1 MNIKQEP
8 IGILTVDDHQLLR
21 AGVGALI
28 ANQSD
33 MKLIGEASSGRE
45 AIEQYRQLRPDV
57 VLMDLQMPD
66 MNGIDAIIAIRSE
79 FPSAKVVVLT
89 TYAGDALAQR
99 ALKAGAQAY
108 ILKSLVRHDLLETI
122 RAVHAG
128 SKRIAPD
135 VAIEIAQHTAD
146 GALTARE
153 IEVLTLIAAGHS
165 NKGIA
170 TRLSVTEETIKM
182 HVGNVLAKLGANGRA
197 HAVTLGLK
205 RGIIQL

>member
-1 MNIKQEP
+1 MNVQQASIR
-8 IGILTVDDHQLLR
+8 ILTVDDHQLLR

-28 ANQSD
+28 ANQPD

-45 AIEQYRQLRPDV
+45 AIEQFRKLQPDI

-66 MNGIDAIIAIRSE
+66 MNGIDALIAIRSE
-79 FPSAKVVVLT
+79 FTSAKVLVLT
-89 TYAGDALAQR
+89 TYTGDALAQR

-108 ILKSLVRHDLLETI
+108 ILKSLVRHDLLEAI

-128 SKRIAPD
+128 SKRITPD
-135 VAIEIAQHTAD
+135 VAIQIAQHTAD
-146 GALTARE
+146 DSVTARE
-153 IEVLTLIAAGHS
+153 VEVLTLIAAGTS

-170 TRLSVTEETIKM
+170 ARLSVTEETIKM
-182 HVGNVLAKLGANGRA
+182 HVSNILAKLGANDRT

>member
-1 MNIKQEP
+1 MSIKHEP
-8 IGILTVDDHQLLR
+8 IRILTVDDHQLLR

-28 ANQSD
+28 ANQAD

-45 AIEQYRQLRPDV
+45 AIEQFRKLRPDI

-66 MNGIDAIIAIRSE
+66 MHGIDAIIAIRSE

-89 TYAGDALAQR
+89 TYAGDALALR

-128 SKRIAPD
+128 SKRITPD

-146 GALTARE
+146 DALTARE
-153 IEVLTLIAAGHS
+153 VEVLSLIAAGTS

-170 TRLSVTEETIKM
+170 TRLSVAEDTIKM
-182 HVGNVLAKLGANGRA
+182 HVGHILAKLGANDRT

>member
-1 MNIKQEP
+1 MNVQQES
-8 IGILTVDDHQLLR
+8 IRILTVDDHQLLR

-28 ANQSD
+28 ANQPD
-33 MKLIGEASSGRE
+33 MKLVGEASSGSE
-45 AIEQYRQLRPDV
+45 AIEQFRALQPDI

-66 MNGIDAIIAIRSE
+66 IDGIDALIAIRSE

-108 ILKSLVRHDLLETI
+108 ILKSLVRHDLLEAI

-128 SKRIAPD
+128 SKRITPD
-135 VAIEIAQHTAD
+135 VAIQIAQHTAD
-146 GALTARE
+146 DALSARE
-153 IEVLTLIAAGHS
+153 IEVLRLIAVGTS

-170 TRLSVTEETIKM
+170 TRLSVTDETIKM
-182 HVGNVLAKLGANGRA
+182 HVSNILAKLGANDRT
-197 HAVTLGLK
+197 HAVTMGLK

>member
-1 MNIKQEP
+1 MNIKQEA
-8 IGILTVDDHQLLR
+8 IRILSVDDHQLLR
-21 AGVGALI
+21 AGIGALI
-28 ANQSD
+28 ANQPD
-33 MKLIGEASSGRE
+33 MQLIGEASTGRE
-45 AIEQYRQLRPDV
+45 AIEQFRKLRPDM

-66 MNGIDAIIAIRSE
+66 MNGIDAIIAIRGE
-79 FPSAKVVVLT
+79 FPSARIVVLT

-128 SKRIAPD
+128 SKRITPD
-135 VAIEIAQHTAD
+135 VAIQIAQHTAD
-146 GALTARE
+146 DALTARE
-153 IEVLTLIAAGHS
+153 IEVLTLIAAGTS

-170 TRLSVTEETIKM
+170 SRLSVAEDTIKM
-182 HVGNVLAKLGANGRA
+182 HVGHILAKLGANDRT